1 MGVNADLL
9 FMEQFIIV
17 SSDSNAIVP
26 NIQAMFSSFFANID
40 IEIHITKERYLVLLL
55 IYKDV
60 TCTQLA
66 FIDPALELI
75 LCFYDCVTDVILCG
89 DIS

>member
-40 IEIHITKERYLVLLL
+40 IEIHITKERCSALSPTFQTYYM
-55 IYKDV
+55 YKFSFRLP
-60 TCTQLA
+60 CTK
-66 FIDPALELI
+66 
-75 LCFYDCVTDVILCG
+75 Y
-89 DIS
+89 